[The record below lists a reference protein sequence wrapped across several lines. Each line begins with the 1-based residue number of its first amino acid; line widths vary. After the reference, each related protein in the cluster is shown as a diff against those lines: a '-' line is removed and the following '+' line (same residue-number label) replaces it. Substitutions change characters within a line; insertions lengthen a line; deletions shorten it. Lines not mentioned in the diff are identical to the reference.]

1 MSNDS
6 LQELL
11 ARRAELDAQ
20 ITTQRTARSKDV
32 VEQIVKLIRD
42 YEIDW
47 RVIEARLLNVGVAWT
62 QRPRHVEPRYWDPET
77 GATWTGRGRRPQWLK
92 GRNPEDFRI
101 KSFSETAGESTPTEE

>member
-1 MSNDS
+1 MSSES

-11 ARRAELDAQ
+11 ARRAELDAR
-20 ITTQRTARSKDV
+20 ITTQRAARRKDV

-47 RVIEARLLNVGVAWT
+47 RMIEARLLNVGSAWT
-62 QRPRHVEPRYWDPET
+62 QRRRHAEPRYWDPDT
-77 GATWTGRGRRPQWLK
+77 GATWTGRGRRPHWLK

-101 KSFSETAGESTPTEE
+101 RSPGEAAGESTLGDA